1 MFNEFSRTQKIEK
14 IVVREVRENKE
25 NIYRKNED
33 NRKNVQEPDM
43 RLIENVSRNALMA
56 RVDKI

>member
-25 NIYRKNED
+25 NIYRKTD

-43 RLIENVSRNALMA
+43 RLIERMSRSALMA